1 MKRELV
7 WVAVIGVFFGLVI
20 AFGVWRINSSL
31 KGSRP
36 DFPQETPGS
45 QDQISE
51 FKIAINSPEEGDVI
65 TTSPLSL
72 TGITKALSWMV
83 VSGEEGDYIL
93 QSDER
98 GEFYQEVELVPGI
111 NQIKIFALD
120 LKGNQNLEKVLVV
133 YSSVFELKNT
143 EDSQTENNATDE
155 ASVESKVSQKVA
167 QASIRPKAY
176 LGTVTDIT
184 NTTIQIKNIE
194 SQIEQISVADPD
206 IDVVDIKGK
215 NNKQVNLTDI
225 AIGDF
230 IVAMGYVNGN
240 QVLDSQRILI
250 TDPFTENSISVNL
263 ARVKGETKTTLTVE
277 DVGKNEESTL
287 TSGKNVYIA
296 SYADGKIKSQ
306 TLSGIDTDNLTIY
319 VMDTSGTP
327 SLLRSIF
334 DIGPSES

>member
-1 MKRELV
+1 M
-7 WVAVIGVFFGLVI
+7 
-20 AFGVWRINSSL
+20 
-31 KGSRP
+31 
-36 DFPQETPGS
+36 
-45 QDQISE
+45 
-51 FKIAINSPEEGDVI
+51 
-65 TTSPLSL
+65 
-72 TGITKALSWMV
+72 
-83 VSGEEGDYIL
+83 
-93 QSDER
+93 
-98 GEFYQEVELVPGI
+98 
-111 NQIKIFALD
+111 
-120 LKGNQNLEKVLVV
+120 VV